1 MSTDAIRKARARKI
15 KKGLNLV
22 ERRLWFSPEVAAQL
36 DRLAKDE
43 NTTRAGA
50 IALLLSR

>member
-22 ERRLWFSPEVAAQL
+22 ERRLWLTPDTAAAL
-36 DRLAKDE
+36 DRIALDE
-43 NTTRAGA
+43 NTTRAGV